1 MLFHPM
7 PDADCPYSG
16 WRNNKNSGGL
26 ALSGSTQKSV
36 LVLAEHDTTLNET
49 AALFEQE
56 GYKVHTASGE
66 DDVSNWLTS
75 LRPSLLAYR
84 LCDPATRRT
93 VCRTT
98 LQAVAAHPG
107 PRLPTLALCEPA
119 EATAA
124 AALCKEGLADDY
136 LLLPHLHT
144 DLDRLPVTIERLI
157 ALRDRREVEARDADA
172 IEQLWSDFS
181 RFDFDMQYALQR
193 IDADGQTSEAGQLL
207 TTMRTAQHRAKCRLS
222 RAPVLVVDDDPDF
235 QLLLKTLVAV
245 LGHPVVGASD
255 ANEAL
260 DWLERNEPSLIL
272 LDYQMPGQDGVCF
285 LEWIRKSP
293 RLKPVPVMMLTGHS
307 RPDTVQRVRK
317 LGINDF
323 IVKPSDP
330 PTIMKKISAY
340 L

>member
-1 MLFHPM
+1 M
-7 PDADCPYSG
+7 
-16 WRNNKNSGGL
+16 
-26 ALSGSTQKSV
+26 SGSTQKTV

-66 DDVSNWLTS
+66 DEVSNWISS

-84 LCDPATRRT
+84 LSDPATRRT
-93 VCRTT
+93 VCRTA
-98 LQAVAAHPG
+98 LQAVAALPG
-107 PRLPTLALCEPA
+107 PRLPSLALCEPA

-136 LLLPHLHT
+136 LLLPHLES
-144 DLDRLPVTIERLI
+144 DLDRLTVTVERLI
-157 ALRDRREVEARDADA
+157 ALRDNREREARNDDTIA
-172 IEQLWSDFS
+172 QLWSTFA
-181 RFDFDMQYALQR
+181 RFDYDMQYALR
-193 IDADGQTSEAGQLL
+193 HLDAEGQAGQLL
-207 TTMRTAQHRAKCRLS
+207 ATMRTAQHRAKCRLS
-222 RAPVLVVDDDPDF
+222 RAPVLVIDDDPDF
-235 QLLLKTLVAV
+235 QLLLKTLVAM
-245 LGHPVVGASD
+245 LKCPVVGASD
-255 ANEAL
+255 ASEAL
-260 DWLERNEPSLIL
+260 DWLEVNEPSLIL

-307 RPDTVQRVRK
+307 RPDTVERVRK

>member
-1 MLFHPM
+1 M
-7 PDADCPYSG
+7 
-16 WRNNKNSGGL
+16 
-26 ALSGSTQKSV
+26 SGSTQKSV
-36 LVLAEHDTTLNET
+36 LVLAEHDTTLNES
-49 AALFEQE
+49 AALFERE
-56 GYKVHTASGE
+56 GYKVHAASGE
-66 DDVSNWLTS
+66 DEVSNWISS

-84 LCDPATRRT
+84 LCDPATRRS
-93 VCRTT
+93 VCRTA
-98 LQAVAAHPG
+98 LQAVAALPG
-107 PRLPTLALCEPA
+107 PRLPSLALCEPA

-136 LLLPHLHT
+136 LLLTHLRD
-144 DLDRLPVTIERLI
+144 DLDRLPVTVERLM
-157 ALRDRREVEARDADA
+157 ALRERREQQARQDETV
-172 IEQLWSDFS
+172 EQLWSAFS
-181 RFDFDMQYALQR
+181 RFDYDMQYALQR
-193 IDADGQTSEAGQLL
+193 IDADGQASQLL
-207 TTMRTAQHRAKCRLS
+207 ATMRGAQHRARSRLS
-222 RAPVLVVDDDPDF
+222 RAPVLVIDDDPDF

-245 LGHPVVGASD
+245 LRHPVVGASD
-255 ANEAL
+255 ASEAL

-293 RLKPVPVMMLTGHS
+293 RLKPIPVMMLTGHS